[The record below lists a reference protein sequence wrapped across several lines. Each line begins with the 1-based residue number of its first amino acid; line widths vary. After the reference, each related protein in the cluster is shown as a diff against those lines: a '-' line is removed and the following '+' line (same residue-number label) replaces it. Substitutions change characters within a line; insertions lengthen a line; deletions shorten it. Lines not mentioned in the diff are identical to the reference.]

1 MNEIEIVE
9 LIKLRLTDK
18 YNFDEK
24 LEIIQD
30 PRFDSY
36 RPDLIIKAGK
46 KTIAAI
52 EIKSKDKLSKAL
64 VSFTTDFYFLFKTR
78 YFIYTDGEKFF
89 VFDRLSNPK
98 ISIKTDIEGFIK
110 RMISRTTLFR
120 ISEVKDKAS
129 KIIIDVLEDNLVKF
143 PQLEGL
149 LIEFKKS
156 LRSQLKLSSE
166 YLFYFENSKTDI
178 NSFEYQLF
186 KKLLNN
192 QIPDVIYRYC
202 AFSRAFQIVDD
213 NKIAMLG
220 LPGMN
225 DTTEPNYIDNY
236 LNGAN
241 EVPWEMAPQSRAA
254 LNRRFIMSCTTLP
267 DDLMQWR
274 LYGEDGKGACLKF
287 ETKQTLKTSQKFY
300 LGEVKYANEYGEH
313 PELIFLKNI
322 IKRIK
327 EELYIDMKF
336 ISLYVWK
343 HFFKPFEYE
352 YEKEIRLLYIHK
364 NEDREKKWIVAEP
377 YSIVNPMVIFD
388 TSKNELP
395 IKLTE
400 ITLGPKRPE
409 KELNKSQLVQMISE
423 KNKSIDIKNS
433 KLKVYR

>member
-1 MNEIEIVE
+1 MNEIEIIE
-9 LIKLRLTDK
+9 LINLRLTDK
-18 YNFDEK
+18 YNFDQK
-24 LEIIQD
+24 LEIIRE

-52 EIKSKDKLSKAL
+52 EIKSKDKLTKAL
-64 VSFTTDFYFLFKTR
+64 VSFSTDFYFLFKIR

-98 ISIKTDIEGFIK
+98 EYIKTDIEGFVK
-110 RMISRTTLFR
+110 RMISRTTMFR
-120 ISEVKDKAS
+120 ISEAKDKAS
-129 KIIIDVLEDNLVKF
+129 KIIINVLEENLNKF
-143 PQLEGL
+143 PQLNSL
-149 LIEFKKS
+149 FSEFRKS
-156 LRSQLKLSSE
+156 IRNQLKLSSD

-186 KKLLNN
+186 KNILNN
-192 QIPDVIYRYC
+192 QIPNEIYRYC
-202 AFSRAFQIVDD
+202 AFSRAFQILDD

-287 ETKQTLKTSQKFY
+287 DTKQTLKNSQKFY
-300 LGEVKYANEYGEH
+300 LGEVKYANEDGEH
-313 PELIFLKNI
+313 PELLLLKTI

-327 EELYIDMKF
+327 EELYLDMKF

-343 HFFKPFEYE
+343 HFFKPYEYN

-388 TSKNELP
+388 MSKNEIPL
-395 IKLTE
+395 KLTE
-400 ITLGPKRPE
+400 VTLGPKRPE
-409 KELNKSQLVQMISE
+409 KELNKSQLQQLNSE
-423 KNKSIDIKNS
+423 KKRSIDVKIS